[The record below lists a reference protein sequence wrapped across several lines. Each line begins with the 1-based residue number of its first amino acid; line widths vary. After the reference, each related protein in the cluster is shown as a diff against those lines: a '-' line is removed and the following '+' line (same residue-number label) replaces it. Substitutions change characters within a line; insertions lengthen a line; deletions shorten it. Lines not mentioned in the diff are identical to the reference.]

1 MITFLRKK
9 LSIKVTFKKKSHKM
23 LKKSDF
29 VSLNRITVYRPNEYH
44 NYKIYASNNQKMKY
58 YEV

>member
-1 MITFLRKK
+1 MIIFLKKK

-29 VSLNRITVYRPNEYH
+29 VSLDRITMYGPNEYH
-44 NYKIYASNNQKMKY
+44 NYKIYASNNQKMK
-58 YEV
+58 